1 MQTFLRYIKPN
12 KSIVEKKGQLKDIEK
27 EIIISATDGTLTV
40 FREGAEEI
48 YNRLIQRYG
57 EFIDDYVNLELEGN
71 EEVIDA
77 LDNAMKEMGYVRWEK
92 LRRVLE

>member
-12 KSIVEKKGQLKDIEK
+12 KKIVEEKGQLRDIEK
-27 EIIISATDGTLTV
+27 EIIISATDGTLTI
-40 FREGAEEI
+40 FKREAEEI
-48 YNRLIQRYG
+48 YNRLTQCYG
-57 EFIDDYVNLELEGN
+57 EFIEDYVNLELEGN

-77 LDNAMKEMGYVRWEK
+77 LDNAMEEMGYVRWEK

>member
-12 KSIVEKKGQLKDIEK
+12 KSIVEEKGQLKDIEK

-40 FREGAEEI
+40 FKEEAEKI
-48 YNRLIQRYG
+48 YNRLTRRYG

-77 LDNAMKEMGYVRWEK
+77 LDNAMEEMGYVRWEK

>member
-12 KSIVEKKGQLKDIEK
+12 KSIVEEKGQLKDIEK

-40 FREGAEEI
+40 FREEAEKI
-48 YNRLIQRYG
+48 YNRLTRRYG
-57 EFIDDYVNLELEGN
+57 EFIDDYVNLELEGS

-77 LDNAMKEMGYVRWEK
+77 LDNAMEEMGYVRWEK

>member
-12 KSIVEKKGQLKDIEK
+12 KSIVEEKGQLKDIEK

>member
-12 KSIVEKKGQLKDIEK
+12 KSIVEEKGQLKDIEK

-77 LDNAMKEMGYVRWEK
+77 LDNAMEEMGYVRWEK